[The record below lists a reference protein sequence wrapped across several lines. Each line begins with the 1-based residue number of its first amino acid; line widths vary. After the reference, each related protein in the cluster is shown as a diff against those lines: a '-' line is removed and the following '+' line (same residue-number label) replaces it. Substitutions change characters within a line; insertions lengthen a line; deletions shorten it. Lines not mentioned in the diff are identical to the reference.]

1 MGYVKK
7 ILLLPVLLTTVL
19 LLFSKC
25 GTDGCSRHGGGT
37 DIGEGYVG
45 TLFFEDGEAAS
56 YVAVRITRCDG
67 PSDLYLA
74 KEVNMGTQQADE
86 LWVVTDSH
94 GNIILENT
102 VPFDGYYQMLCM
114 EGVLKSFT
122 DSILFVDGKCDTLND
137 TLRGTGS
144 LSGKVQ
150 MQFGYDPRTV
160 MIKVYGAREEFYVKD
175 ATGEFTITNIAKG
188 DYHVRF
194 LSTYDEYLPKDT
206 VISIEAGVHGT
217 MKEAVELPLQRI
229 VSNFS
234 FKLDTVMRAVTFYWD
249 RIDTSLISGY
259 KFEIKK
265 GFATTQE
272 ILLYDTS
279 KTVYL
284 KNFVEAR
291 VGVIDK
297 NNGLIIGNYTP
308 YLSVYAFDSLY
319 VKTIALP
326 VDTTRA
332 IGMAYN
338 NGNLNVL
345 RVSRNNPDSGI
356 SIGIYS
362 TTGQWLDEYS
372 LTGMVVEPL
381 SITAYDDA
389 LYVLDRINNDTLCV
403 KKVIVGDSITGCEV
417 RCSLGRSFGIE
428 NNLSFGP
435 EGEII
440 IGNYPT
446 IYVFDAEGK
455 QMSRNEQLA
464 TKFAVLD
471 NSLYTSSYYEPS
483 KVIKYQLSSSDSL
496 DSIDEYHYDKY
507 NIITNTDK
515 KYLAINNKG
524 TICCFVGENLF
535 IFSEEK
541 SRYQRQWI
549 ETEGTITDMYLSD
562 DNMLFMLSE
571 RCKLDVVNLDGKII
585 SLP

>member
-1 MGYVKK
+1 MSHVKK
-7 ILLLPVLLTTVL
+7 YILIPMLLLAG
-19 LLFSKC
+19 LLFC
-25 GTDGCSRHGGGT
+25 AGCTSSGGGT

-45 TLFFEDGEAAS
+45 TLYYEDGSAAS
-56 YVAVRITRCDG
+56 HVAVRITKCEA
-67 PSDLYLA
+67 PSDKYLG
-74 KEVNMGTQQADE
+74 KEVSQGKQHADE
-86 LWVVTDSH
+86 LWLVTDKQ

-102 VPFDGYYQMLCM
+102 VPYDGYYQMLSM
-114 EGVLKSFT
+114 EGLLKSFT
-122 DSILFVDGKCDTLND
+122 DSIFFVDGGCDTLND

-150 MQFGYDPRTV
+150 LQFGYDPQTV
-160 MIKVYGAREEFYVKD
+160 MIKVYGAREEFYVED
-175 ATGEFTITNIAKG
+175 TAGNFTIANLAKG
-188 DYHVRF
+188 DYKVRF
-194 LSTYDEYLPKDT
+194 LTTYDKYKQLDT
-206 VISIEAGVHGT
+206 VISIDAGVHDT
-217 MKEAVELPLQRI
+217 IKEAIELPLQM
-229 VSNFS
+229 VVQNFS
-234 FKLDTVMRAVTFYWD
+234 FRLDTLMRAVTFYWD
-249 RIDTSLISGY
+249 RIDTSLIGGY
-259 KFEIKK
+259 KLEIKK
-265 GFATTQE
+265 GFTATQE

-291 VGVIDK
+291 VGAIDK
-297 NNGLIIGNYTP
+297 NNASIIGNYTP
-308 YLSVYAFDSLY
+308 YQSVYAFDSLY

-345 RVSRNNPDSGI
+345 RVNRNNPDSGI

-362 TTGQWLDEYS
+362 TAGQWLDEYS
-372 LTGMVVEPL
+372 LTGLAVEPL
-381 SITAYDDA
+381 SITAYNDA

-403 KKVIVGDSITGCEV
+403 KKVVVGDSTARCEV
-417 RCSLGRSFGIE
+417 RCSLARNFGIE

-435 EGEII
+435 AGEIF

-455 QMSRNEQLA
+455 QMSRSEQLA

-483 KVIKYQLSSSDSL
+483 KVIKYQLTSSGKL

-524 TICCFVGENLF
+524 TICCFVDANLF

-549 ETEGTITDMYLSD
+549 ETEGTIADMYLSD
-562 DNMLFMLSE
+562 DNMLYMLSE